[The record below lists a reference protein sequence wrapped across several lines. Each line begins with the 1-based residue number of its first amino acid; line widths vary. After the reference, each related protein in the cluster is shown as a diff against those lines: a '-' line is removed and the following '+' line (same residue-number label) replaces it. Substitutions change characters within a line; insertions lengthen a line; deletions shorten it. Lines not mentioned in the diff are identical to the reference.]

1 MQDLHARAWLVYKYE
16 RITVLDVAVHLVRDD
31 AAESIE
37 TLAHVRRMWV
47 QEEPVCV
54 IKAEHPLPA
63 ENDELAKY
71 LRVDV
76 AREPNL
82 HAVWIDNLAERLDT
96 TGIATN
102 KTIATQ
108 DGDLAAP
115 IVDADRQEL
124 TGTFRCLGSDL
135 GLPVIEPAFLDALVG
150 TELPNRLAALQ
161 EPLVDGP
168 KIVNLPHN
176 FFGS

>member
-1 MQDLHARAWLVYKYE
+1 MNHPFKLQVVDHKTPALHVQDLHARAWLVYKYE
-16 RITVLDVAVHLVRDD
+16 RINVLDVAVHPVRDD

-47 QEEPVCV
+47 QEEP
-54 IKAEHPLPA
+54 
-63 ENDELAKY
+63 
-71 LRVDV
+71 
-76 AREPNL
+76 NL

-96 TGIATN
+96 TGIATD

-124 TGTFRCLGSDL
+124 TGSFRCLGSDL